1 VYAGP
6 KNENERERIMAKA
19 SIRQMINE
27 NPRGNRCSG
36 CGERVENTAPDIKAC
51 LCSTC
56 TAKAAAGIATA
67 RAKQETEV
75 KEAKKAERSSRITVL
90 GAVEIVLASAKKR
103 QMHVAELTQKMID
116 GGLWSTK
123 GSTPTATVYA
133 AIITNMKKKG
143 SKFRKT
149 APNVFGLI

>member
-1 VYAGP
+1 
-6 KNENERERIMAKA
+6 M
-19 SIRQMINE
+19 MTD
-27 NPRGNRCSG
+27 NPRGDKCSG
-36 CGERVENTAPDIKAC
+36 CGERVENTAPGVKAC
-51 LCSTC
+51 VCSTC
-56 TAKAAAGIATA
+56 AAKATAGIAAA

-75 KEAKKAERSSRITVL
+75 KEAKKAERASRITVL
-90 GAVEIVLASAKKR
+90 DAVEMVLASAKRR

-116 GGLWSTK
+116 GKLWSTK

-133 AIITNMKKKG
+133 TIITNMKKEG